1 MNYLHILS
9 EDDNDD
15 VFYQCCLAKITGKP
29 FELLTPNRLR
39 KAGGIAE
46 VRRKLGPFLR
56 TIKHTGNVDD
66 TFFLVAVDND
76 RSPIH
81 PDHPIRSDF
90 SKLLKADQLK
100 GCQHCV
106 IAQSIQSVL
115 GDDQSSWP
123 IQGAIAIPVEMI
135 ESWQLLICNPNAYDQ
150 EQNLPIFPEKSK
162 SSAQLYHSSS
172 NVPEQLKDLL
182 EKEKTRQGLHSTLD
196 FYHYC
201 AEQMDFNDLMARS
214 PSFTQFAQQVA
225 HW

>member
-29 FELLTPNRLR
+29 FELLPSNRLR

-46 VRRKLGPFLR
+46 LRRKLGLFLR
-56 TIKHTGNVDD
+56 LIQQTGSVDD

-76 RSPIH
+76 RSPVH
-81 PDHPIRSDF
+81 PEHTRRSDF

-100 GCQHCV
+100 DCQYCA
-106 IAQSIQSVL
+106 IAQSIQAEL
-115 GDDQSSWP
+115 GDDQSNWP

-135 ESWQLLICNPNAYDQ
+135 ESWQLLICNPAQYQ
-150 EQNLPIFPEKSK
+150 HEQNLPIFPEQKK
-162 SSAQLYHSSS
+162 RLAQAYYTSS
-172 NVPEQLKDLL
+172 NAPEQLKDLVK
-182 EKEKTRQGLHSTLD
+182 KEKRKFGSTRE

-201 AEQMDFNDLMARS
+201 AEQLDVKDLMARS
-214 PSFTQFAQQVA
+214 PSFTQFAAQVQA
-225 HW
+225 W